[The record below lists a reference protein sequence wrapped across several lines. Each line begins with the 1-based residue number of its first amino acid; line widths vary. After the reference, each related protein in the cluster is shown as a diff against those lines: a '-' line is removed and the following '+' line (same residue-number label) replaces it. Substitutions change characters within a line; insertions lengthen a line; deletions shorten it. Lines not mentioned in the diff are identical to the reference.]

1 MSTKVFRITLLT
13 IFGSAALSIL
23 HAQEIV
29 HATAGALAGG
39 TSMSS
44 LSIKEPDQSVEVFRI
59 KGPSSVSVDFDK
71 SLRAKTET
79 VDKLINAKTNVIVYY
94 YGYSPQT
101 AIAVKDLGNQ
111 VSYINGKITRSDKG
125 QHTITI
131 RAEDGKDHI
140 CYVDADTTM
149 ETSSGVVSGAKDFPR
164 KGQSVS
170 AVCTEDAGKED
181 AQLIVM
187 LL

>member
-1 MSTKVFRITLLT
+1 MSTKVIRTTLLV
-13 IFGSAALSIL
+13 IFGLAAFSIL

-29 HATAGALAGG
+29 HATAGALGGG

-59 KGPSSVSVDFDK
+59 NGSSSAPGFDK

-79 VDKLINAKTNVIVYY
+79 VDKLVNAKTNVIVYY

-101 AIAVKDLGNQ
+101 AIAVKDLGSQ